1 MMMMFI
7 MGMMLFPLLNFY
19 LNFNLYLLTVKYFL
33 LVLSFMM
40 IMYLYK
46 SMIVPSYIYLMFGY
60 DSLSI
65 LMLMLSLWVVFLM
78 VISTLK
84 FMNLNKYLYLILI
97 MIIMF
102 ILFLMF
108 TIYNLFSFYF
118 LFESILIPVFMLIM
132 GWGNQP
138 ERLRASLYFI
148 FYTVFASLPLLM
160 SLFLL
165 LKMGGSLLWLYYNYY
180 PFLNFNFSWM
190 IMLWIF
196 FSLFAFMV
204 KLPIYYFHLWLPK
217 AHVEAP
223 ISGSMIL
230 AGVLLKLGGYGFY
243 RIFMIFEVFFLKF
256 NIYFMLF
263 ISMGSIVAALLCL
276 FQVDLKFLIAYS
288 SIAHMGLMMSA
299 MMNLNLMSM
308 NGGLLMMLAHG
319 LCSSGLF
326 CVANIIYE
334 RLGSRS
340 MMLMKGLINIFP
352 SLNIW
357 WFLLV
362 ICNMAAP
369 PSINLVSEISLF
381 TSLLKYNDMYLMIL
395 FFFSFFCSLYSIYLY
410 YSIQHGN
417 LMITYTL
424 LFVNN
429 RELLLIFLHWLPL
442 NLFIFKIDVLYFCY

>member
-1 MMMMFI
+1 MMLMF
-7 MGMMLFPLLNFY
+7 MFSFVLFPLLNIY
-19 LNFNLYLLTVKYFL
+19 VNFNIYWLMMKFFILLMTFI
-33 LVLSFMM
+33 M

-46 SMIVPSYIYLMFGY
+46 SVFLTSYIYLSFGF
-60 DSLSI
+60 DSLSV
-65 LMLMLSLWVVFLM
+65 LLLLLSLWVVFLM
-78 VISTLK
+78 TISTLK
-84 FMNLNKYLYLILI
+84 FMSTNKYMYMNLI
-97 MIIMF
+97 MIILL

-108 TIYNLFSFYF
+108 TVYNLFSFYF

-165 LKMGGSLLWLYYNYY
+165 MKMGGSLSWLYYNYY
-180 PFLNFNFSWM
+180 PFLNCNFSWVV
-190 IMLWIF
+190 MLWIF
-196 FSLFAFMV
+196 FFLFAFMV

-243 RIFMIFEVFFLKF
+243 RVFMIFEMFFMKF

-263 ISMGSIVAALLCL
+263 IIIGSIVAALLCL

-288 SIAHMGLMMSA
+288 SIAHMGLMMSS
-299 MMNLNLMSM
+299 MMNLNLMSI
-308 NGGLLMMLAHG
+308 NGGLMMMLAHG

-334 RLGSRS
+334 RMGSRS
-340 MMLMKGLINIFP
+340 LVLSKGLMNIFP

-369 PSINLVSEISLF
+369 PSMNLISEISLF
-381 TSLLKYNDMYLMIL
+381 TSMLKYSNMNLGIL
-395 FFFSFFCSLYSIYLY
+395 FFFSFFCSCYSIYLY
-410 YSIQHGN
+410 YSIQHGK
-417 LMITYTL
+417 LMIIYTL
-424 LFVNN
+424 QFINS

-442 NLFIFKIDVLYFCY
+442 NLFIFKIDIMYFCY